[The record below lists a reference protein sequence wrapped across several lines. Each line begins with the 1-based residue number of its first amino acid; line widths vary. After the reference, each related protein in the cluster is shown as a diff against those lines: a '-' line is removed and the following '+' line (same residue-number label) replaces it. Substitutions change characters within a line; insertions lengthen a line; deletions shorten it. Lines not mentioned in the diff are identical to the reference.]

1 MEVVVLS
8 AILATSVIGIT
19 FGVVL
24 LVLLKGVE

>member
-1 MEVVVLS
+1 MEVIVLS